1 MPISKFISR
10 ILTFFVFA
18 NWFLVGCNPVY
29 QTNIIPTT
37 TITPTLPPIFTPTP
51 TLLPTLDITP
61 SASDTGWDLVQPG
74 LEKRVINIYSNQ
86 NQFAE
91 SLYILRLDQN
101 LFRLDIAYNETPKDL
116 KNWQS
121 ETKAIV
127 VVNGGYFRIEND
139 KYIPNGLT
147 IAGGKTL
154 GNSYDVFA
162 GMLVINETGAELR
175 WLANKPYDLNE
186 EPLAALQSFPVLVKP
201 VGKIGFPEQYED
213 GVQARRT
220 VIGQDTNGRILFIV
234 ASKGYF
240 TLHQLSVYLTKSD
253 LNLDIAINLDGGPS
267 SGILVANSQ
276 EIIPAQ
282 TPLPLVILAYAR

>member
-1 MPISKFISR
+1 MLIYKFISR
-10 ILTFFVFA
+10 ILAFLLFA
-18 NWFLVGCNPVY
+18 NWFFVSCNPVY
-29 QTNIIPTT
+29 QTNVMATATT
-37 TITPTLPPIFTPTP
+37 TPTFTPTP
-51 TLLPTLDITP
+51 TLLPTLEVTP
-61 SASDTGWDLVQPG
+61 SALDTGWNLIQSG
-74 LEKRVINIYSNQ
+74 LEKRAINIYSNQ
-86 NQFAE
+86 NQLAE
-91 SLYILRLDQN
+91 SMYILRLDQN

-276 EIIPAQ
+276 EIILAQ

>member
-1 MPISKFISR
+1 MMPISKFIPR
-10 ILTFFVFA
+10 MLAFFLFA
-18 NWFLVGCNPVY
+18 NWFLVSCNPVY
-29 QTNIIPTT
+29 QTNVMATATT
-37 TITPTLPPIFTPTP
+37 TPTFTPTP
-51 TLLPTLDITP
+51 TLLPTLEVTP
-61 SASDTGWDLVQPG
+61 SALDTGWNLVQSG

-86 NQFAE
+86 DQLAE
-91 SLYILRLDQN
+91 SMYILRLDQN
-101 LFRLDIAYNETPKDL
+101 LFRLDIAYNETPKEL

-139 KYIPNGLT
+139 KYITNGLT

>member
-1 MPISKFISR
+1 MMPISKFISR
-10 ILTFFVFA
+10 MLAFFLFA
-18 NWFLVGCNPVY
+18 NWFLVSCNPVY
-29 QTNIIPTT
+29 QTNVMATATT
-37 TITPTLPPIFTPTP
+37 TPTFTPTP
-51 TLLPTLDITP
+51 TLLPTLEVTP
-61 SASDTGWDLVQPG
+61 SALDTGWNLVQSG

-86 NQFAE
+86 DQLAE
-91 SLYILRLDQN
+91 SMYILRLDQN
-101 LFRLDIAYNETPKDL
+101 LFRLDIAYNETPKEL

-139 KYIPNGLT
+139 KYITNGLT

>member
-1 MPISKFISR
+1 MMPVSKFISR
-10 ILTFFVFA
+10 IPAFFLFA
-18 NWFLVGCNPVY
+18 NWFLVSCNPVY
-29 QTNIIPTT
+29 QTNVMPTA
-37 TITPTLPPIFTPTP
+37 TITPIFTPTP
-51 TLLPTLDITP
+51 TLLPTLEVTP
-61 SASDTGWDLVQPG
+61 SALDTGWNLIQSG

-86 NQFAE
+86 DQLAE
-91 SLYILRLDQN
+91 SMYIFRLDQN

>member
-1 MPISKFISR
+1 MMPVSKFISR
-10 ILTFFVFA
+10 IPAFFLFA
-18 NWFLVGCNPVY
+18 NWFLVSCNPVY
-29 QTNIIPTT
+29 QTNVMPTA
-37 TITPTLPPIFTPTP
+37 TITPTFTPTP
-51 TLLPTLDITP
+51 TLLPTLEVTP
-61 SASDTGWDLVQPG
+61 SALDTGWNLIQSG

-86 NQFAE
+86 DQLAE
-91 SLYILRLDQN
+91 SMYIFRLDQN

>member
-1 MPISKFISR
+1 MMPVSKFISR
-10 ILTFFVFA
+10 IPAFFLFT
-18 NWFLVGCNPVY
+18 NWFLVSCNPVY
-29 QTNIIPTT
+29 QTNIMPTA
-37 TITPTLPPIFTPTP
+37 TITPTFTPTP
-51 TLLPTLDITP
+51 TLLPTLEVAP
-61 SASDTGWDLVQPG
+61 SALDTGWNLIQSG

-86 NQFAE
+86 DQLAE
-91 SLYILRLDQN
+91 SMYILRLDQN

-121 ETKAIV
+121 ETKAMV

-253 LNLDIAINLDGGPS
+253 LDLDIAINLDGGPS

>member
-10 ILTFFVFA
+10 MLAFFLFA
-18 NWFLVGCNPVY
+18 NWFLVSCNPVY
-29 QTNIIPTT
+29 QTNIMPTAT
-37 TITPTLPPIFTPTP
+37 VTPTFTPTP
-51 TLLPTLDITP
+51 TLLTTSEVTP
-61 SASDTGWDLVQPG
+61 SALDTGWDLVQSG

-86 NQFAE
+86 NQLAE
-91 SLYILRLDQN
+91 SMYMFRLDQN

-147 IAGGKTL
+147 IAGGKTF

-186 EPLAALQSFPVLVKP
+186 KPLAALQSFPVLVKP

-240 TLHQLSVYLTKSD
+240 TLHQLSVYLAKSD

-276 EIIPAQ
+276 EIILAQ